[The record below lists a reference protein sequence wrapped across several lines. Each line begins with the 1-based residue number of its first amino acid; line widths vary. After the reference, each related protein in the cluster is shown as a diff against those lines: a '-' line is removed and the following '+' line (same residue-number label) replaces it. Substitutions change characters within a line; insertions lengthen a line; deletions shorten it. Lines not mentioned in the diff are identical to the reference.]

1 MGFIVFIFT
10 LEALNREINLY
21 KTGLVMLS
29 KFQNFPRFKTE
40 EKDTATRLREK
51 IIERLVDKI
60 R

>member
-1 MGFIVFIFT
+1 MFIFT